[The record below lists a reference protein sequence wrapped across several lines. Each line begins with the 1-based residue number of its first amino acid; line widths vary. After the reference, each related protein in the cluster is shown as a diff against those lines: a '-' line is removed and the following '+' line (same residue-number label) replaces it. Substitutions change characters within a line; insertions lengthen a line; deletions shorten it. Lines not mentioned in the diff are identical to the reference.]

1 MGFSGHCLG
10 KQRLTGSR
18 RAYQQGTFG
27 QLGTNGRIFPRIVKE
42 INHLLE
48 RFLGLILACHIPEG
62 DSGLFLHI
70 GFGLALADAAHHTAA
85 FVHPAEHKAEQGN
98 HQNNRYQN
106 TQQAVYQLSCYV
118 GLLLVKTFN
127 TCFFKTFGKFTQ
139 ILHQCNRLGLRCHA
153 STMLQGNCQS
163 IGFQNY
169 TLYFPFVQHCDK
181 FTVINF
187 AGIFFAYICH
197 HIHTEQHDYDTNKEH
212 QKGLLILRTFFIWVL
227 VSILVLIH
235 LFPPII
241 ISSIIRIGA

>member
-1 MGFSGHCLG
+1 
-10 KQRLTGSR
+10 
-18 RAYQQGTFG
+18 
-27 QLGTNGRIFPRIVKE
+27 
-42 INHLLE
+42 
-48 RFLGLILACHIPEG
+48 
-62 DSGLFLHI
+62 
-70 GFGLALADAAHHTAA
+70 
-85 FVHPAEHKAEQGN
+85 
-98 HQNNRYQN
+98 
-106 TQQAVYQLSCYV
+106 
-118 GLLLVKTFN
+118 
-127 TCFFKTFGKFTQ
+127 
-139 ILHQCNRLGLRCHA
+139 
-153 STMLQGNCQS
+153 MLQGNCQS

-197 HIHTEQHDYDTNKEH
+197 HIHTEQHDYTNKEH